1 VLRITV
7 CSSCAHTNEKIRK
20 TLKKL
25 RKEHG
30 EAVEIVKTSCL
41 DACKRDPAV
50 RVGKKL
56 LAPAKRKKLR
66 RAVARQLAARD
77 ARAAGAAG
85 A

>member
-1 VLRITV
+1 MIRITV
-7 CSSCAHTNEKIRK
+7 CSKCASSNDKVRK

-25 RKEHG
+25 KKEHG
-30 EAVEIVKTSCL
+30 DRVGIVEKPCL

-66 RAVARQLAARD
+66 RAVEKRLDRQM
-77 ARAAGAAG
+77 
-85 A
+85 